1 MDTADD
7 RAPGD
12 VSDIPSSPGSPRII
26 FRVPQ
31 QVYDEL
37 KAEAARRHVTMTT
50 LMWERLGLFKTY
62 VPPVITAEDPPVIS
76 EFPSVVNPAVCKH
89 PSERRNHAM
98 LGMLWKCKDCGY
110 EKN

>member
-37 KAEAARRHVTMTT
+37 KAEAASRHVTMTT

-62 VPPVITAEDPPVIS
+62 PDPPEAGPGV
-76 EFPSVVNPAVCKH
+76 SVVNPAVCKH